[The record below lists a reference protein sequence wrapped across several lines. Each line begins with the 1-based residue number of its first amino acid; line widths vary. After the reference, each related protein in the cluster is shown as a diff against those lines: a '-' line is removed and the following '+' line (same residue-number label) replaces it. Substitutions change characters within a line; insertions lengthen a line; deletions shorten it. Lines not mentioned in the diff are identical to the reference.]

1 MTMDVLSSPFPP
13 RKTRLGFHYY
23 PDTFHFT
30 ENDLQ
35 TWLPE
40 LKALGA
46 SWLVLQSPV
55 DRAIPE
61 YFVRGLV
68 NNGIEPLVQ
77 FNLPLLSPPDLSGLR
92 PLLSAYQHWGVTG
105 LLWYDRPNA
114 RRSWPAY
121 GWAQQGLVERFLDRF
136 LPLANLSLQS
146 GLNPI
151 LPPLEPGGSY
161 WDTAFLRSTLESLE
175 RRKQTQLLDQLVLS
189 AYSWTGG
196 QSLNRGAGGPERWPE
211 ARPYRPLSEQQDQ
224 RGFRI
229 ADWYAAA
236 AKAVR
241 GKACPV
247 VLLCAGVPDDPYQSS
262 DQPVSPDLHAQ
273 VALAAA
279 NLLAGLPAK
288 DPYDPEVNLEPL
300 AAEVVSCNFWLL
312 AAGQN
317 SPFQRQAWYPANRAE
332 DEPLPA
338 AVHLKAWMAQN
349 LPFDN
354 FQPAAAFA
362 KTGPIGRDLYRQ
374 PSPSSHPIRHYLL
387 LPTYEFGVADWH
399 LNVIRP
405 FVKKYRPT
413 VGFSLAEAALAA
425 RVTVLGDAQAIPEE
439 ALEKLR
445 QMGSLVERITGD
457 GTNIATQL
465 SER

>member
-1 MTMDVLSSPFPP
+1 MTMAAFSSPFPP

-23 PDTFHFT
+23 PDTFHYT

-35 TWLPE
+35 TWLLE

-61 YFVRGLV
+61 YFLRGLV
-68 NNGIEPLVQ
+68 ENGVEPLVQ
-77 FNLPLLSPPDLSGLR
+77 FNLPLLTPPDLTGLR
-92 PLLSAYQHWGVTG
+92 PLLSAYQRWGVTG

-136 LPLANLSLQS
+136 LPLADLSLQA

-161 WDTAFLRSTLESLE
+161 WDTAFLRSALELLE
-175 RRKQTQLLDQLVLS
+175 RRKQTHLLDQLTLS

-211 ARPYRPLSEQQDQ
+211 ARPYRPRTEQQDQ

-229 ADWYAAA
+229 ADWYAAVSKA
-236 AKAVR
+236 AL
-241 GKACPV
+241 GKSCPI
-247 VLLCAGVPDDPYQSS
+247 VLLGAGVQDDPFQQP
-262 DQPVSPDLHAQ
+262 DQPLSPERHAQ
-273 VALAAA
+273 VTLAIA
-279 NLLAGLPAK
+279 NLLANQPAK
-288 DPYDPEVNLEPL
+288 DPYDAETELEPL
-300 AAEVVSCNFWLL
+300 AGEVLSCSFWLL
-312 AAGQN
+312 AAGKH
-317 SPFQRQAWYPANRAE
+317 SPFQSQAWYPADAAE

-338 AVHLKAWMAQN
+338 VECLKAWTAQN
-349 LPFDN
+349 TQSFD
-354 FQPAAAFA
+354 FPAVSATA
-362 KTGPIGRDLYRQ
+362 KNGPIGRDLYQ
-374 PSPSSHPIRHYLL
+374 PRSPSAHPIRHYLL

-413 VGFSLAEAALAA
+413 VGFSLAEATLAA
-425 RVTVLGDAQAIPEE
+425 RVTVLGDAQAIPDE

-445 QMGSLVERITGD
+445 QLGSFVERITGD
-457 GTNIATQL
+457 GTSIATQL